1 MKKVLLLGSLAIAGA
16 ALGVLFGIHQLGSK
30 NSDPG
35 NPVLAQAR
43 LSEIRLPDVDRKIRN
58 GEEWLGRIVIVNHW
72 ATWCPP
78 CLEEIPMLIE
88 YQHRMAEEEVQ
99 VVGIAHDQL
108 ESTLRFGDEIGIN
121 YPSLVSVTGGSEL
134 LKDHGNSEAGALPFT
149 AIFNRDGKLVR
160 TSLGKLTYV
169 ELDRL
174 IQPLL

>member
-1 MKKVLLLGSLAIAGA
+1 MKKALLLGSLAIVGA
-16 ALGVLFGIHQLGSK
+16 ALGVLFGVHQLGSK
-30 NSDPG
+30 NSDSE
-35 NPVLAQAR
+35 NPVLAQVR

-88 YQHRMAEEEVQ
+88 YQHRMVKEGVQ

-121 YPSLVSVTGGSEL
+121 YPSLVAVTGGSEL
-134 LKDHGNSEAGALPFT
+134 LKDHGNSEVGALPFT

>member
-1 MKKVLLLGSLAIAGA
+1 MKKVLLLGSLAIVGA
-16 ALGVLFGIHQLGSK
+16 ALGVLFGVHQLGSK
-30 NSDPG
+30 NSDSE
-35 NPVLAQAR
+35 NPVLAQVR

-88 YQHRMAEEEVQ
+88 YQHRMAEEAVQ

-121 YPSLVSVTGGSEL
+121 YPSLVAVTRGSEL

-174 IQPLL
+174 VQPLL